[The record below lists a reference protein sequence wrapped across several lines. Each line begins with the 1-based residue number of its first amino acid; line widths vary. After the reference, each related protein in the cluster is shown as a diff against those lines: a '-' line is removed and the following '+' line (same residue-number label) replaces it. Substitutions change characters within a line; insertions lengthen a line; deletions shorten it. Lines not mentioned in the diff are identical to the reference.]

1 MLKNSPKTVGNN
13 RTTIAP
19 EAARANAAKSRQQAL
34 INELLREYQGRLPVW
49 IRSPKSGP
57 EFYSGFTR
65 SKLYEEAAKGNIR
78 SASIREPGQIKGTRL
93 FELNAI
99 LAFIE
104 KCEAE
109 ATAASGK

>member
-1 MLKNSPKTVGNN
+1 V
-13 RTTIAP
+13 
-19 EAARANAAKSRQQAL
+19 NAASQRQ
-34 INELLREYQGRLPVW
+34 IRVIELLSDRQGTLPVW

-65 SKLYEEAAKGNIR
+65 SKLYEAAAKGYIR
-78 SASIREPGQIKGTRL
+78 SVSIREPGQLKGTRL
-93 FELNAI
+93 FLLSSI

-109 ATAASGK
+109 ATAESSK